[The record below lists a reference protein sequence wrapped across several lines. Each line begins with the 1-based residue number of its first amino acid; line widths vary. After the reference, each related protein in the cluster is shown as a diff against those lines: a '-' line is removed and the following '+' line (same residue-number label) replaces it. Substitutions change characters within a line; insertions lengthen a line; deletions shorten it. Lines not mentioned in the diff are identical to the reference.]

1 MMMHVTT
8 TTSNGTEDASHSTPS
23 SGRQTPFRIAIVDND
38 RLVLGLLASFLDKQ
52 PHLTVDWTANSGR
65 SGIDAYHRSLCG
77 TAPAADL
84 IVTDIAMHGM
94 SGLEMC
100 SMIRFEDDHT
110 PILGATSYDP
120 QMYATEA
127 LAAGMQGIV
136 AKEDLERLRESIA
149 TLLDGSRLP
158 MRDGVFF
165 DSPQQA
171 FARLQADGKP
181 ALLNLSENERTVM
194 DYLSQGMLTPDIA
207 MLMDVSPSTVK
218 THVSRATRKLGI
230 GNRRE
235 AVAEWLRITNL

>member
-8 TTSNGTEDASHSTPS
+8 TTSNGTENASHSTPS

-110 PILGATSYDP
+110 PILGVTSYDP

-158 MRDGVFF
+158 MRDGVF
-165 DSPQQA
+165 
-171 FARLQADGKP
+171 
-181 ALLNLSENERTVM
+181 
-194 DYLSQGMLTPDIA
+194 
-207 MLMDVSPSTVK
+207 
-218 THVSRATRKLGI
+218 
-230 GNRRE
+230 
-235 AVAEWLRITNL
+235 

>member
-8 TTSNGTEDASHSTPS
+8 TTSNGTENASHSTPS

-110 PILGATSYDP
+110 PILGVTSYDP

-136 AKEDLERLRESIA
+136 AKEDLERLHESIA

-218 THVSRATRKLGI
+218 TYVSRATRKLGV

>member
-181 ALLNLSENERTVM
+181 ALLNLS
-194 DYLSQGMLTPDIA
+194 
-207 MLMDVSPSTVK
+207 
-218 THVSRATRKLGI
+218 
-230 GNRRE
+230 
-235 AVAEWLRITNL
+235 

>member
-1 MMMHVTT
+1 M
-8 TTSNGTEDASHSTPS
+8 PS
-23 SGRQTPFRIAIVDND
+23 PDRQAPFRIAIVDND
-38 RLVLGLLASFLDKQ
+38 RLILGLLSSFLAKQ
-52 PHLTVDWTANSGR
+52 PHLTIDWTASSGQA
-65 SGIDAYHRSLCG
+65 GINAYHRGLSG
-77 TAPAADL
+77 PGPTADL

-120 QMYATEA
+120 QMYAADA
-127 LAAGMQGIV
+127 LAAGMQGVV
-136 AKEDLERLRESIA
+136 AKEDLECLRESIA
-149 TLLDGSRLP
+149 TLLDGGRLP

-194 DYLSQGMLTPDIA
+194 DYLAQGMLTQDIA
-207 MLMDVSPSTVK
+207 MLMDASPSTIK
-218 THVSRATRKLGI
+218 TYVSRAMRKLGV

-235 AVAEWLRITNL
+235 AVAEWSRITNQ

>member
-1 MMMHVTT
+1 MMMPVSTI
-8 TTSNGTEDASHSTPS
+8 TSNGTEGTSQPAPS
-23 SGRQTPFRIAIVDND
+23 SVRQAPFRIAIIDND
-38 RLVLGLLASFLDKQ
+38 RLVLGLLSSFLDKQ
-52 PHLTVDWTANSGR
+52 PNLTVAWTAKGGR
-65 SGIDAYHRSLCG
+65 GGIDAYHRSLCG
-77 TAPAADL
+77 TGPAADL

-120 QMYATEA
+120 QMYAADA

-136 AKEDLERLRESIA
+136 AKEDLECLRESIA
-149 TLLDGSRLP
+149 TLLDGGRLP

-171 FARLQADGKP
+171 FARLQTDGKP

-194 DYLSQGMLTPDIA
+194 DYLSQGMLTTDIA

-218 THVSRATRKLGI
+218 TYVSRAMRKLGV

-235 AVAEWLRITNL
+235 AVAEWSRITNQ